1 VVDDDRDARTIYSM
15 FVRAQGCDV
24 VTARDGLEALEK
36 ADELWPDLI
45 VLDLAMPRLDGWEA
59 MRRLNRSSWTRKIP
73 IVAVSAVPL
82 SRDEAFAAGCE
93 AYLAKPVDPQVLWL
107 QIVAMLKLSDPDIEL
122 S

>member
-1 VVDDDRDARTIYSM
+1 M